1 MSTVVSHDDISTH
14 CICRNY
20 SGQGSVTGRLSSLVR
35 CSFANMSSYLRH
47 DRASSVGFPR
57 NRALWHWCGTL
68 DCWVQLQTNLC
79 QDWSFTITEKAPTS
93 AFNNITDIQLSE
105 SKLTNAPVPYD
116 LCIGFPFSGLF
127 TVR

>member
-57 NRALWHWCGTL
+57 NHALWHWCGTL
-68 DCWVQLQTNLC
+68 DCWVQLQTNLREY
-79 QDWSFTITEKAPTS
+79 FIITGS
-93 AFNNITDIQLSE
+93 
-105 SKLTNAPVPYD
+105 Y
-116 LCIGFPFSGLF
+116 
-127 TVR
+127 